1 MRRHIRRPSAALVV
15 ACAALFVALSG
26 TSVATVTQ
34 SALPA
39 NSVGEV
45 QIRDSAVTS
54 AKVAD
59 ETLQVIDLS
68 PRARAALSGPAGPA
82 GPAGAA
88 GPPGPEGAPGVS
100 GLEIVQAAT
109 AQNTNGPKSVRAS
122 CRGGRRVLGGGAW
135 AYKVDFGQEVGPI
148 ALRASHP
155 ERNAPGPGRNRD
167 GWRAVAVEVPN
178 APGYSWQLTA
188 YAICA
193 FVS

>member
-59 ETLQVIDLS
+59 ETLQIIDLS
-68 PRARAALSGPAGPA
+68 PRARAALTGPAGPA
-82 GPAGAA
+82 GPQ
-88 GPPGPEGAPGVS
+88 GPKGDKGDPGAPGVT
-100 GLEIVQAAT
+100 GLEIVQVKT
-109 AQNTNGPKSVRAS
+109 PTGRLPNRKEVRAN
-122 CRGGRRVLGGGAW
+122 CRGGRRVLGGGARTEP
-135 AYKVDFGQEVGPI
+135 Y
-148 ALRASHP
+148 
-155 ERNAPGPGRNRD
+155 APLSLLTSAPVRTVPGGRSRD
-167 GWRAVAVEVPN
+167 GWFARARQNPD
-178 APGYSWQLTA
+178 GKSSWFLEA
-188 YAICA
+188 YAICG
-193 FVS
+193 FVG

>member
-15 ACAALFVALSG
+15 ACGALFVALSG

-39 NSVGEV
+39 NSVGEA

-100 GLEIVQAAT
+100 GLEIVQAPT
-109 AQNTNGPKSVRAS
+109 AQNTNGPNRFEPPVE
-122 CRGGRRVLGGGAW
+122 VGGASW
-135 AYKVDFGQEVGPI
+135 
-148 ALRASHP
+148 
-155 ERNAPGPGRNRD
+155 
-167 GWRAVAVEVPN
+167 VA
-178 APGYSWQLTA
+178 AHGLTRWT
-188 YAICA
+188 
-193 FVS
+193 SDKR